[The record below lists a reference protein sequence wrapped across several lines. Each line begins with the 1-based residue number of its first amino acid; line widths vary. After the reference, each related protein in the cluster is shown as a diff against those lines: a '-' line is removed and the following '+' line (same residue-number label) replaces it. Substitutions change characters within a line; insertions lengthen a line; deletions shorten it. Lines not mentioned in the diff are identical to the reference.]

1 MTRGLWIFHQG
12 GGRSIQEWLS
22 AKSYIFCERIVE
34 VCADLLNEK
43 VVSFYTNKSDSGEKF
58 HKYQN
63 VRDLIGGW
71 LHFREAFKPRGEE

>member
-1 MTRGLWIFHQG
+1 M
-12 GGRSIQEWLS
+12 
-22 AKSYIFCERIVE
+22 
-34 VCADLLNEK
+34 CADLLNEK

-71 LHFREAFKPRGEE
+71 LHFRKAFKPRGI